1 MIDFS
6 KYTLQEL
13 QAIDNFLCY
22 TRAMAAEHIDANDI
36 LRVRRELMHMHR
48 SLSRAINK
56 RLDEEAEQWDISHGK
71 DAGDPPAPPAEDP
84 DDLQALV
91 DTLSRCSD
99 QLVALAL
106 AEDKRFTESGQTDTF
121 IKLTVL
127 RNANRSIIDMLA
139 DIRDHYY
146 FELKAPTASDD
157 TAPPDMFGWVGDALD
172 DLCAAGEVIGNDR

>member
-6 KYTLQEL
+6 KYTLTEL
-13 QAIDNFLCY
+13 QAMSAVLDDLTYRMSISEVMQAHLLPFHYYKEVSGAVTAAIDQQA
-22 TRAMAAEHIDANDI
+22 RDHAAAE
-36 LRVRRELMHMHR
+36 
-48 SLSRAINK
+48 
-56 RLDEEAEQWDISHGK
+56 AEKVDRIVQACV
-71 DAGDPPAPPAEDP
+71 AGAPPAEDP

-106 AEDKRFTESGQTDTF
+106 AEDKRFAESGQTNAF

-139 DIRDHYY
+139 DIRDHYDGLY
-146 FELKAPTASDD
+146 
-157 TAPPDMFGWVGDALD
+157 
-172 DLCAAGEVIGNDR
+172 

>member
-13 QAIDNFLCY
+13 QAISDALDTLTDDIVERDLSVGWVFREYRNA
-22 TRAMAAEHIDANDI
+22 RAAVEKKIAQHAREAAEAEKVNRI
-36 LRVRRELMHMHR
+36 
-48 SLSRAINK
+48 K
-56 RLDEEAEQWDISHGK
+56 EACV
-71 DAGDPPAPPAEDP
+71 AGAPPAEDP

-106 AEDKRFTESGQTDTF
+106 AEDKRFAESGQTNAF

-139 DIRDHYY
+139 DIRDHYDGLY
-146 FELKAPTASDD
+146 
-157 TAPPDMFGWVGDALD
+157 
-172 DLCAAGEVIGNDR
+172 